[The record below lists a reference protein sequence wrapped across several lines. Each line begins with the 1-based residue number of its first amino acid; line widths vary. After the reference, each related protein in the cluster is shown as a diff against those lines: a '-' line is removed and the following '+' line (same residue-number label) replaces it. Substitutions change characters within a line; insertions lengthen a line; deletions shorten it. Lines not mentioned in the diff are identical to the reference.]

1 MISGGRINQ
10 RRKTG
15 VRETFR
21 EDVVV
26 CWAVGLALIS
36 WKLYLS
42 IFFSIFFYHL
52 ILPIFS
58 LLVKGKKADPSWIN

>member
-1 MISGGRINQ
+1 MGRINQ

-15 VRETFR
+15 VREIFR
-21 EDVVV
+21 KEIVV
-26 CWAVGLALIS
+26 CWVVDFALLF

-52 ILPIFS
+52 ILPILN
-58 LLVKGKKADPSWIN
+58 LLVKKKRADPSWIN